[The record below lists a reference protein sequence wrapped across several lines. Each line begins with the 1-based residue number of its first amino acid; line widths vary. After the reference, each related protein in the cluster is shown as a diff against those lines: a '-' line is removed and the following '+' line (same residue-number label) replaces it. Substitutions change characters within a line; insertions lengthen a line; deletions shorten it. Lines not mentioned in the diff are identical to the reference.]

1 MELNKMFAVREVDAR
16 VQISSAPLE
25 NLSRIKEALPNFI
38 GQESIAPP
46 DFETVRHV
54 IDSLQPSEP
63 VFCINARELRAATRQ
78 FSSFPGRIL
87 YAVKCNPNPFVLK
100 TLFDAGITDFDV
112 ASLNEIRLI
121 DGLFGK
127 VAGQFFNNPV
137 KSRPAIKSASSA
149 FGIRFF
155 TADSI
160 AEIDKILYEIE
171 SPRDIVIA
179 VRLST
184 AGKDARYVL
193 STKFGAE
200 VNEAVML
207 LQYIQKSNARA
218 GISFHVGSQCLSP
231 QAFSAALKQVGKVVK
246 KAGVPINV
254 LNVGGGF
261 PAPYPGDK
269 IRGLD
274 YYLSHI
280 IHGWRDLNL
289 PLNCLLFCEPGRSL
303 VATAGTVILQVVN
316 RRDGA
321 IFVNDGVFGTL
332 QELGHPKE
340 SRPTLLHRR
349 GGNPSQRMAK
359 FKVYGPTC
367 DSNDVLGAP
376 FTLPEDVRE
385 GDWIEVGMM
394 GAYSL
399 SMRTAF
405 NGFHTDKIVAIQ

>member
-1 MELNKMFAVREVDAR
+1 MFSDRDAVAR
-16 VQISSAPLE
+16 VQVPSTPKEYFNRL
-25 NLSRIKEALPNFI
+25 KEAFPISHSHGAVEQSFYANVK
-38 GQESIAPP
+38 E
-46 DFETVRHV
+46 V

-63 VFCINARELRAATRQ
+63 VFCISASELRAATRR

-127 VAGQFFNNPV
+127 VAGQFFNNPA
-137 KSRPAIKSASSA
+137 KSRPAIRAASSE

-155 TADSI
+155 TVDSV
-160 AEIDKILYEIE
+160 AEIDKILNETK
-171 SPRDIVIA
+171 SARDLVIA

-184 AGKDARYVL
+184 APKDARYVL
-193 STKFGAE
+193 STKFGSQA
-200 VNEAVML
+200 NEAVML
-207 LQYIQKSNARA
+207 LQYIQRSGARA

-231 QAFSAALKQVGKVVK
+231 QAFNTALVQVGKVVR

-261 PAPYPGDK
+261 PAPYPGDEV
-269 IRGLD
+269 RGLD

-289 PLNCLLFCEPGRSL
+289 PLNCLLLCEPGRSL

-316 RRDGA
+316 RHDGA
-321 IFVNDGVFGTL
+321 IFVNDGIFGTL

-340 SRPTLLHRR
+340 SRPTKLHRR
-349 GGNPSQRMAK
+349 GRTPSLRTAK

-405 NGFHTDKIVAIQ
+405 NGFHTDNIVAVQ

>member
-1 MELNKMFAVREVDAR
+1 MFADREAVAR
-16 VQISSAPLE
+16 VQMSSTPKEYFNRL
-25 NLSRIKEALPNFI
+25 KEAFPI
-38 GQESIAPP
+38 SQGHGKAEPP
-46 DFETVRHV
+46 IYANVKEV

-63 VFCINARELRAATRQ
+63 VFCISAKELRAASAR

-121 DGLFGK
+121 DDLFGK
-127 VAGQFFNNPV
+127 VAGQFFNNPA
-137 KSRPAIKSASSA
+137 KSRPAIRAASSE

-155 TADSI
+155 TVDSI
-160 AEIDKILYEIE
+160 AEVDKILSETA
-171 SPRDIVIA
+171 SPRDLVIA

-184 AGKDARYVL
+184 AAKDARYVL
-193 STKFGAE
+193 STKFGSQA
-200 VNEAVML
+200 NEAVML
-207 LQYIQKSNARA
+207 LQYIQRSGARA

-231 QAFSAALKQVGKVVK
+231 QAFGTALIQVGKVVS

-261 PAPYPGDK
+261 PAPYPGDE

-289 PLNCLLFCEPGRSL
+289 PLNCLLLCEPGRSL

-316 RRDGA
+316 RHDGA
-321 IFVNDGVFGTL
+321 IFVNDGIFGTL

-340 SRPTLLHRR
+340 SRPVKLHRHGR
-349 GGNPSQRMAK
+349 TPSLRTTK

-376 FTLPEDVRE
+376 FILPEDVQE
-385 GDWIEVGMM
+385 GDWVEVGMM

-405 NGFHTDKIVAIQ
+405 NGFHTDNIVAIQ

>member
-1 MELNKMFAVREVDAR
+1 MFAERETTTRAHL
-16 VQISSAPLE
+16 SSAPIEYL
-25 NLSRIKEALPNFI
+25 NRLKAAFPASL
-38 GQESIAPP
+38 GHESVAPP
-46 DFETVRHV
+46 AYESVTHV
-54 IDSLQPSEP
+54 IEQLQPSEP
-63 VFCINARELRAATRQ
+63 VFCINPRELCAATRQ

-121 DGLFGK
+121 DGLFGRA
-127 VAGQFFNNPV
+127 AGQFFNNPV
-137 KSRPAIKSASSA
+137 KSRPAIRSASSD

-160 AEIDKILYEIE
+160 AEVDKILNEAE
-171 SPRDIVIA
+171 SPRDLLIA

-207 LQYIQKSNARA
+207 LQYIQRSGAKA

-231 QAFSAALKQVGKVVK
+231 QAFSNALAQVGKVVR
-246 KAGVPINV
+246 KADVPINV

-269 IRGLD
+269 TRNLD

-289 PLNCLLFCEPGRSL
+289 PLNCLLLCEPGRGL

-316 RRDGA
+316 RHDGA

-340 SRPTLLHRR
+340 SRPTKLHRR
-349 GGNPSQRMAK
+349 GGSTSQRMAK

-376 FTLPEDVRE
+376 FTLPEDVQE

-405 NGFHTDKIVAIQ
+405 NGFHTDNIVAIQ